1 MSQFSPN
8 ASAFISNAFT
18 SQTYVANQIDVQ
30 QEPIYDTITTAAS
43 GTLATG
49 STFFVN
55 VGANSG
61 KTLAQ
66 TNVLQ
71 SQRLPSPE
79 AFSIFSPRIW
89 FSSDI
94 LLADAVAILK
104 NLAFV
109 YTMGSK
115 NYNTGPLWH
124 YCAGGGIYGA
134 ASTTANNTTITA
146 WSNGLPSREA
156 MIALQI
162 PIVIENGMNFYG
174 SLVGTSQVMTAAA
187 SGGTGSVIMLLL
199 DGLHA
204 RGVQ

>member
-1 MSQFSPN
+1 MSQFAPN

-18 SQTYVANQIDVQ
+18 SQTFVANQIDVQ

-43 GTLATG
+43 GTLSTG
-49 STFFVN
+49 SPFFVN
-55 VGANSG
+55 VGASTT

-79 AFSIFSPRIW
+79 AFSIFSPRLW

-104 NLAFV
+104 NFALQFI
-109 YTMGSK
+109 MGNKS
-115 NYNTGPLWH
+115 YNTGPLWH

-134 ASTTANNTTITA
+134 ASTTANNTTISA
-146 WSNGLPSREA
+146 WTNGLPTREA
-156 MIALQI
+156 QIALQI
-162 PIVIENGMNFYG
+162 PIVIENGMNFYAQ
-174 SLVGTSQVMTAAA
+174 LVGTSTVMTAAA
-187 SGGTGSVIMLLL
+187 SGGVGSVLTLLL

>member
-1 MSQFSPN
+1 MSAFSPN

-43 GTLATG
+43 ATLATG
-49 STFFVN
+49 SQFFVN
-55 VGANSG
+55 VGSGSG

-66 TNVLQ
+66 SNVLQ

-79 AFSIFSPRIW
+79 AFSVFSPRIW

-94 LLADAVAILK
+94 LLGDAVAILK
-104 NLAFV
+104 NLCLVF
-109 YTMGSK
+109 TMGQK
-115 NYNTGPLWH
+115 AYNTAPLWH
-124 YCAGGGIYGA
+124 YCAGGGIWAA
-134 ASTTANNTTITA
+134 ASTTVNATTISA
-146 WSNGLPSREA
+146 FSNGLPSREA
-156 MIALQI
+156 MVALQI
-162 PIVIENGMNFYG
+162 PIVIENGMNFYAT
-174 SLVGTSQVMTAAA
+174 LVGTSTVMTAAA
-187 SGGTGSVIMLLL
+187 SGGTGSVITLLL

>member
-43 GTLATG
+43 GVLATG
-49 STFFVN
+49 SQFFVN
-55 VGANSG
+55 VGSG
-61 KTLAQ
+61 SNKTLAQ
-66 TNVLQ
+66 ANVLQ

-104 NLAFV
+104 NLALQFV
-109 YTMGSK
+109 MGNK
-115 NYNTGPLWH
+115 AYNTGPLWH
-124 YCAGGGIYGA
+124 YCAGGGIWGF
-134 ASTTANNTTITA
+134 ASTTANNTTISA
-146 WSNGLPSREA
+146 YSNGHPSREA
-156 MIALQI
+156 MVALQI
-162 PIVIENGMNFYG
+162 PIVIENGMNFYAN
-174 SLVGTSQVMTAAA
+174 LVGTSVTMTAAA
-187 SGGTGSVIMLLL
+187 SGGTGSVITLLL